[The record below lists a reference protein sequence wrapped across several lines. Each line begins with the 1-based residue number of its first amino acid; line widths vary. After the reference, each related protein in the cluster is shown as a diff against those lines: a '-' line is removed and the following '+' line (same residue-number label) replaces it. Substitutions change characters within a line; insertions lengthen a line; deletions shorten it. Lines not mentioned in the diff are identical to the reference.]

1 MEQGVT
7 DGPRYPQAKAGPGRG
22 GGAIGQEALRAH
34 MSAAMHPGFP
44 GEAQAEEGG
53 GNGRDEGEDA
63 GALHCA
69 MVAGPLLLPPLPM
82 AEPYQELEQQ
92 PLPAVAAAAPV
103 AEPKKRE
110 RPAAGLRAPR
120 LADVLLCARV
130 LKEAEAARWLTLC
143 MHDGMRVRPRAVGF
157 RKDPAD
163 PSGQASVCTPLY
175 PARAV
180 FERVVDPALQRASKW
195 KRWQRLW
202 KASAGQD
209 GPLAHHAVFVQEDG
223 RCASEG
229 GARQEALLGLSGLEA
244 LIDAA
249 ASDKLTQRPR
259 DFFFFD
265 PVAEQALP
273 VTVGGP
279 DGQASESLPERGQ
292 GGTQLP
298 SPAISAEELMRQA
311 TELLSAGIEQGS
323 SQTAIQRMIDEL
335 RLPPDRAA
343 VLREIASLLVQARMS
358 QPTIGMHLDAGA
370 LNSEPALV

>member
-1 MEQGVT
+1 M
-7 DGPRYPQAKAGPGRG
+7 
-22 GGAIGQEALRAH
+22 
-34 MSAAMHPGFP
+34 AA
-44 GEAQAEEGG
+44 
-53 GNGRDEGEDA
+53 
-63 GALHCA
+63 
-69 MVAGPLLLPPLPM
+69 
-82 AEPYQELEQQ
+82 PYQELEQP
-92 PLPAVAAAAPV
+92 PLPAAAAPA

-110 RPAAGLRAPR
+110 RPAAAGLRATR
-120 LADVLLCARV
+120 MADVLLGARV

-143 MHDGMRVRPRAVGF
+143 MHDGTRVHPRAVGF

-163 PSGQASVCTPLY
+163 PLGQASVCTPLY

-180 FERVVDPALQRASKW
+180 FESVVDPALQRASKW

-209 GPLAHHAVFVQEDG
+209 GPLAQHAVYVQEDG

-229 GARQEALLGLSGLEA
+229 GARQEALVGLSGLEV

-249 ASDKLTQRPR
+249 ASDTLTQRPR

-265 PVAEQALP
+265 TVPEQALP
-273 VTVGGP
+273 VMAGGPGP
-279 DGQASESLPERGQ
+279 DGQASLPERGQ

-298 SPAISAEELMRQA
+298 PPAMSAEELMHQA

-323 SQTAIQRMIDEL
+323 SQVAIQHMIHEL

-343 VLREIASLLVQARMS
+343 VLREIASLLLQAHMS
-358 QPTIGMHLDAGA
+358 QPTIGMHPDAGPA
-370 LNSEPALV
+370 LNAEPALA